1 MPNED
6 DNDPENL
13 PKKDNNQNFS
23 VNRVDESEVGNM
35 NVTADVDNSTTQFAN
50 SNNFKKYKQF

>member
-50 SNNFKKYKQF
+50 SNNFKKYKHF